1 MTQLFSNFQDRVT
14 PASQFGSMVRFIRK
28 SRKLKIWQ
36 VAERVDIEVKHLGRI
51 ERGERQPSFDLIISL
66 AKCLDVSP
74 SRFFDFDSLSD
85 PRTLR
90 KNIDQ
95 QLASLNGKQLS
106 QVRQFL
112 SSLL

>member
-1 MTQLFSNFQDRVT
+1 
-14 PASQFGSMVRFIRK
+14 MVRFIRK

-85 PRTLR
+85 PKALR
-90 KNIDQ
+90 KSIDQ
-95 QLASLNGKQLS
+95 RLASLNATQLS

-112 SSLL
+112 GSLL